1 MRTQGFNSELT
12 ILSRGLEMLLLVLTL
27 KEQFSVY
34 ILSSHQDVGY
44 HFSGG
49 GWGGSVLI

>member
-49 GWGGSVLI
+49 GWGVQS